1 MAERTSFIFNNKV
14 LSDMKFVVP
23 EPNIGSDRKK
33 VIPAHK
39 FVLAI
44 TSPVSTL
51 MFYGQMAE
59 TKDSIELPD
68 CEYESLLEFF
78 RHIYIDKLNV
88 MWCKFVTWRKN

>member
-44 TSPVSTL
+44 TSPVSTA

-59 TKDSIELPD
+59 TKDSIEPPD
-68 CEYESLLEFF
+68 REYESLLEFF
-78 RHIYIDKLNV
+78 RHIYIDKVNA
-88 MWCKFVTWRKN
+88 M

>member
-44 TSPVSTL
+44 TSPVSTA

-59 TKDSIELPD
+59 TKDSIEPPD
-68 CEYESLLEFF
+68 REYVSLLEFF
-78 RHIYIDKLNV
+78 RHIYIDKVNA
-88 MWCKFVTWRKN
+88 MWWKFANWRKN